1 VLDYLIKGGLLADG
15 SGAPARPADIGIRDG
30 IIVAVAEPGSI
41 SEDAHDTFDAAGLVV
56 APGFVDP
63 HTHYDAQLFWDPLAT
78 PSNVHGVT
86 SIIGGNCG
94 FTLAPVRSEDADYLR
109 RMMSKVEGMP
119 LPALETG
126 VTWDWTSFAEYL
138 ERLDGNVGVNA
149 GFLVGHCALRRYV
162 MGADAI
168 GNEATPDQIDAMV
181 TELHRSIDAGG
192 LGLSTTLSRTHSDG
206 DGQPVASR
214 WASRD
219 ELIALCA
226 AVGEHEGTT
235 LEGIVDGCLEY
246 FSDDEIDLLVAMSV
260 AARRPI
266 NWNVLTVDSK
276 RPDQIPRQLEASSR
290 ALEAGGRI
298 VALTMPVLVPMNMS
312 FLNYCALN
320 MLPDWGPILGLP
332 LDERIAKLS
341 DPDTRRF
348 MEDRA
353 NSGDAGVFARLTDFG
368 NYVIGDTYSTANEGL
383 KGRVVREVA
392 AERDADPFD
401 TLVEIVINDDLKTVL
416 WPIPTDGDDESWRMR
431 QELWSDPRAMIGGS
445 DAGAHLDRMCG
456 SSYTTRFL
464 GDCIRGRKLVSM
476 ERAVQLITSDP
487 ADLFGLRGRGRIA
500 EGNHA
505 DIVVF
510 DPDTIGADHA
520 TLVHDLPGDTPRL
533 TADANGVVRVFVNG
547 VVTVVDNTATG
558 AVPGKI
564 LRAGADTDT
573 VKTG

>member
-1 VLDYLIKGGLLADG
+1 VLDHIIKGGLLADG
-15 SGAPARPADIGIRDG
+15 SGAEARLADIGIRDG
-30 IIVAVAEPGSI
+30 MIVAVTDAGGLT
-41 SEDAHDTFDAAGLVV
+41 EDAAETFDATGLVV
-56 APGFVDP
+56 TPGFVDP

-94 FTLAPVRSEDADYLR
+94 FTLAPVKAEDADYLR

-138 ERLDGNVGVNA
+138 DRLDGNVGVNA
-149 GFLVGHCALRRYV
+149 GFLVGHCALRRFV

-168 GNEATPDQIDAMV
+168 GNEATPEQIEAMV
-181 TELHRSIDAGG
+181 AELHRSIEAGG

-214 WASRD
+214 WASRE
-219 ELIALCA
+219 ELIALCT

-332 LDERIAKLS
+332 LAERIAKLS
-341 DPDTRRF
+341 DADTRRF

-353 NSGDAGVFARLTDFG
+353 HSEDAGVFARLTDFG
-368 NYVIGDTYSTANEGL
+368 NYVIGDTYSAANEGL
-383 KGRVVREVA
+383 KGRVVRDVA
-392 AERDADPFD
+392 EERGADPFD
-401 TLVEIVINDDLKTVL
+401 TLVDIVINDELKTVL

-431 QELWSDPRAMIGGS
+431 QGLWDDPRAMIGGS

-456 SSYTTRFL
+456 SSYTTRFI
-464 GDCIRGRKLVSM
+464 GDCLRGRKLVPL
-476 ERAVQLITSDP
+476 ERAVKMITADP

-500 EGNHA
+500 EGQHA

-510 DPDTIGADHA
+510 DPETIGADHA
-520 TLVHDLPGDTPRL
+520 TLVHDLPGGTARL

-547 VVTVVDNTATG
+547 VVTVIDNTATG
-558 AVPGKI
+558 AVPGTI

>member
-41 SEDAHDTFDAAGLVV
+41 SEDARATFDAAGLVV

-168 GNEATPDQIDAMV
+168 GNEATPEQIDAMV

-276 RPDQIPRQLEASSR
+276 RPDQIPHQLEASSR

-368 NYVIGDTYSTANEGL
+368 NYVVGDTYSTANEGL

-392 AERDADPFD
+392 AERGADPFD

-431 QELWSDPRAMIGGS
+431 QELWSDSRAMIGGS

-520 TLVHDLPGDTPRL
+520 TLVHDLPGGTPRL